1 MKELTVKYRDLDEY
15 GVRVKQYLS
24 PAEIEL
30 IVTNLLVE
38 QDLFKRE
45 LLKKY
50 YVLKYCTDI
59 EIDEK
64 FDIELAVESGLY
76 DSIEFEITNLYEIE
90 CMINKHEA
98 TTVVVKDFLQKI
110 ELKMPD
116 AKTQKAMISKLQKM
130 SKEFAPKSE

>member
-1 MKELTVKYRDLDEY
+1 MKELIVKYRDLEEY

-30 IVTNLLVE
+30 IVTNLLAE

-45 LLKKY
+45 LLRKY
-50 YVLKYCTDI
+50 YILKYCTNI
-59 EIDEK
+59 EVDEN

-76 DSIEFEITNLYEIE
+76 DSIEFEMSNLCEIE
-90 CMINKHEA
+90 YMINKHET

-116 AKTQKAMISKLQKM
+116 AKTQKSMITKLQKM